1 MNSGIMGQEFVKAAV
16 VKGMARILPFPFM
29 KEKGQKIE
37 HNYCAPSVL
46 NDSPSHGPTLGK

>member
-1 MNSGIMGQEFVKAAV
+1 MGQEFVKAAT
-16 VKGMARILPFPFM
+16 VKGMTRILPFPFM